1 MSIEST
7 SPRFQSRD
15 LSVWRV
21 GSGIRAPLTHY
32 LAAFPLAVSST
43 LISQLL
49 SAHAQLADLVMVYLL
64 GVTALAMRSGL
75 GPSLFAACVSILSFD
90 FFFIPPR
97 REWAW
102 PDSASVLTFVGMLLI
117 AGVISGLN
125 RDMRREREAAQRNE
139 AFAKALYRFSSEL
152 ADVSSLQQ
160 LGTFAARRLGELL
173 DAEVLV
179 VFCSSDGELDAASL
193 AVSSDSERSLAL
205 TAWSTSERV
214 ESPALRGYNVW
225 CPLLGSHRSVGVLG
239 LSLKRRAL
247 PPVSP
252 EQRELLE
259 ACARLLASAV
269 ERMLLTAAA
278 RRAELQAETEHTRS
292 SLLAAVSHDLRTP
305 LASILAAATTVS
317 KQGSQL
323 TAQARSELMS
333 TIVGETE
340 RLNHLVANLLSM
352 TKLESGELLLK
363 RQPEELSELV
373 TAALAA
379 LSGRGGTERV
389 QVTIPADLPLIDV
402 DSLLIEQTLIN
413 LLENALRY
421 APGNSPIEIEARLAD
436 DGVQVRVSDRGPG
449 ILPHEREKVFEKF
462 FRGSGTRH
470 GDGGAGLGLT
480 ICRAAA
486 RAHQG
491 KLKALERSGGGTCME
506 LTLPYAAAL
515 SSEATEE

>member
-1 MSIEST
+1 
-7 SPRFQSRD
+7 
-15 LSVWRV
+15 
-21 GSGIRAPLTHY
+21 
-32 LAAFPLAVSST
+32 
-43 LISQLL
+43 
-49 SAHAQLADLVMVYLL
+49 QLADFVMVYLL
-64 GVTALAMRSGL
+64 GVMALAMRSGL

-90 FFFIPPR
+90 YFFIPPK

-102 PDSASVLTFVGMLLI
+102 PDSASVLTFVGMLI
-117 AGVISGLN
+117 MAGVISGLN
-125 RDMRREREAAQRNE
+125 REMRREREAAQRNE

-179 VFCSSDGELDAASL
+179 AFCTSDGELDATSL
-193 AVSSDSERSLAL
+193 AVGSDKERSLAL
-205 TAWSTSERV
+205 AAWSSSERV
-214 ESPALRGYNVW
+214 ESPSLRGYNVW
-225 CPLLGSHRSVGVLG
+225 SPLLGSHRSVGVLG
-239 LSLKRRAL
+239 LSLRRRAL
-247 PPVSP
+247 PQQVSA

-259 ACARLLASAV
+259 ACARLLAGAV
-269 ERMLLTAAA
+269 ERMLLAAAA
-278 RRAELQAETEHTRS
+278 RRAELQAETERTRS

-305 LASILAAATTVS
+305 LASILTAATTVS
-317 KQGSQL
+317 RQDSKL
-323 TAQARSELMS
+323 TPAARSELMS
-333 TIVGETE
+333 TIVDETE

-363 RQPEELSELV
+363 RQPEEMSELV
-373 TAALAA
+373 AAAISA
-379 LSGRGGTERV
+379 LSSRGGTERV
-389 QVTIPADLPLIDV
+389 RVTIPSDLPLVDV

-421 APGNSPIEIEARLAD
+421 APGDSPIDVEARSVD
-436 DGVQVRVSDRGPG
+436 DNVLLRVSDRGPG

-506 LTLPYAAAL
+506 LTLPRAAL
-515 SSEATEE
+515 QSEASEE